1 MARFFGA
8 VGFAVRDENAAPGVW
23 IEKMIEKP
31 YYGDV
36 IRISRRLQ
44 NGADKVNKDLTVNNS
59 ISILADAFANENFSM
74 MRYVE
79 WMGVFWEVVEV
90 SVERPR
96 LVLTLGGKWDGE
108 LAVRTPE
115 SP

>member
-1 MARFFGA
+1 MARFFGV

-23 IEKMIEKP
+23 AEKMIEKP

-36 IRISRRLQ
+36 IRNARRLQ

-59 ISILADAFANENFSM
+59 ISIVADAYANENFFA
-74 MRYVE
+74 MRYIE
-79 WMGVFWEVVEV
+79 WMGAPWEVLEV

>member
-23 IEKMIEKP
+23 VEKMIEKP

-36 IRISRRLQ
+36 IRNARRLQ
-44 NGADKVNKDLTVNNS
+44 NGSDKVNKDLTVNNS
-59 ISILADAFANENFSM
+59 ISIVADAYANENFFA
-74 MRYVE
+74 MRYIE
-79 WMGVFWEVVEV
+79 WMGAPWEVLEV

-96 LVLTLGGKWDGE
+96 LVLTLGGKWNGE
-108 LAVRTPE
+108 VAVRTP
-115 SP
+115 STP